1 VQNAKETLN
10 PHKHPTLVAL
20 GEKYSKTP
28 AQIMLRWHIQIGN
41 SAIPKSV
48 NASRIKE
55 NFAVFDF
62 ALTLE
67 EILCI
72 EKLDTGVRGGP
83 DPEVI
88 TTKTFAFSIDNS
100 PEADNS
106 NRE

>member
-1 VQNAKETLN
+1 MPNSKDSLN

-20 GEKYSKTP
+20 GEKYKKSP

-41 SAIPKSV
+41 CAIPKSV

-55 NFAVFDF
+55 NFAVFAF
-62 ALTLE
+62 ALTPV
-67 EILCI
+67 EISNI

-88 TTKTFAFSIDNS
+88 TTTTFGFAIDNT
-100 PEADNS
+100 PEADNA